1 MVLIKLP
8 WRERKLISDVAKL
21 YCDIAINGEGFDDR
35 IRQFWRISMYV
46 KIGLLSDEDT
56 RTICTAMESF
66 YEVYQNRPAYNDPD
80 GSFRNLGKVIPK
92 LRKLLEDRP
101 AKSEKNG

>member
-1 MVLIKLP
+1 MVVIKLP
-8 WRERKLISDVAKL
+8 WKDRKLISDVAKL

-46 KIGLLSDEDT
+46 KIGLLSDEDA

-66 YEVYQNRPAYNDPD
+66 YEMYQNQPMYKDPD
-80 GSFRNLGKVIPK
+80 GSFRSLGNVIPK
-92 LRKLLEDRP
+92 LRGLLEQKA
-101 AKSEKNG
+101 AKSNQTS

>member
-8 WRERKLISDVAKL
+8 WRERKLIADVAKL

-46 KIGLLSDEDT
+46 KIGLLSNEDA

-66 YEVYQNRPAYNDPD
+66 YEVYLERPAYKDPD
-80 GSFRNLGKVIPK
+80 GSFRNLGEVITK
-92 LRKLLEDRP
+92 LRGLIKEKEV
-101 AKSEKNG
+101 KSDQTS